1 MPPDAL
7 SVDHSR
13 RRLLLAAASI
23 SCWMAS
29 TSFGWAQSVPHP
41 NTLDIVKLDA
51 KNWTFQFSLN
61 LPQLL
66 HRVLSPQSPLAAFL
80 KTVGDLPKP
89 AFAKEMQKVKAKLS
103 GFAVVTL
110 PGGKQLRLQDWQWPD
125 DDVVQQHLKA
135 QAVLLSLPEQ
145 ARPHLDPVAVVA
157 RLQSPQAVNHA
168 QLQLPP
174 ATYPIWVSI
183 QNDRFWLTNQIPLAT
198 VNLE

>member
-1 MPPDAL
+1 
-7 SVDHSR
+7 
-13 RRLLLAAASI
+13 
-23 SCWMAS
+23 
-29 TSFGWAQSVPHP
+29 
-41 NTLDIVKLDA
+41 
-51 KNWTFQFSLN
+51 
-61 LPQLL
+61 
-66 HRVLSPQSPLAAFL
+66 
-80 KTVGDLPKP
+80 
-89 AFAKEMQKVKAKLS
+89 
-103 GFAVVTL
+103 VVTL

-125 DDVVQQHLKA
+125 EDFVQQNLKA

-174 ATYPIWVSI
+174 ATYPIGVSI